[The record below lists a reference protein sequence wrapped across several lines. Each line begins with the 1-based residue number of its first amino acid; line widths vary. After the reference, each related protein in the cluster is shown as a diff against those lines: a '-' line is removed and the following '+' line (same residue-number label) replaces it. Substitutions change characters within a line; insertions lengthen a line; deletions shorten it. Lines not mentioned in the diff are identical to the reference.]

1 MPRTGLLRLSSY
13 QKNNVLMAFFFSVTT
28 IYPDWEN
35 LWSAKVSETS
45 SKKKGKSM
53 PPNVL
58 GTLVK
63 QFGTTILAGGAYQLG
78 YVVMQFV
85 NPQILNLLIA
95 FVQVSCGAV
104 PVVPALL

>member
-1 MPRTGLLRLSSY
+1 MT
-13 QKNNVLMAFFFSVTT
+13 FFFSVTT

-35 LWSAKVSETS
+35 LWSAKITETS
-45 SKKKGKSM
+45 SKKKGKSK

-95 FVQVSCGAV
+95 FVQVSGKQHLMNTMC
-104 PVVPALL
+104 